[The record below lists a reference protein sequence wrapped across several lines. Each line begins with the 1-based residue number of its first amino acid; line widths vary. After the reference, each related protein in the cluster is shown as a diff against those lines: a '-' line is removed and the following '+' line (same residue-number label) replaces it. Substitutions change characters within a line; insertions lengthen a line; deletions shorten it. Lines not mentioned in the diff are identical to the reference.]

1 MSPTL
6 AQRPGLRPRGLLLGS
21 LAGAAI
27 LSAAWTGPLM
37 AADTVEPPKPACP
50 VCEKVRGVPLD
61 LDAELAAAR
70 ALPRI
75 SYRLD
80 ADGRRELVSWDD
92 MLDELAQASVVFL
105 GEQHDD
111 DATHRLQ
118 FEALAR
124 LSACRE
130 VALGMEQFER
140 DMQPA
145 VDAWLA
151 ADGSEQAELDFL
163 ASSRPWGN
171 YQPDYRRLLHWSK
184 SHGIPVLASNTP
196 TPTVRMVSRK
206 GWDSAWMAYTDQE
219 RGWLAQS
226 SSHPEDQYWA
236 NFKLAMGLTPEAEA
250 ALDAGQA
257 PDNSHGMG
265 MTREMAWNFYLA
277 QCLKDDTMAE
287 SIYLWL
293 YRNPGGM
300 VVHTNGRFHSDYRL
314 GTASRTVDR
323 LRAID
328 SNADCA
334 VRVVA
339 FVPVQ
344 DMASV
349 GDFSG
354 EAWTDLEGVG
364 DFVVFVQ
371 APPQTE

>member
-1 MSPTL
+1 MHQTSSLVRSTAL
-6 AQRPGLRPRGLLLGS
+6 AIILG
-21 LAGAAI
+21 LAGPLAAM
-27 LSAAWTGPLM
+27 SAA
-37 AADTVEPPKPACP
+37 AEEAPKPACP
-50 VCEKVRGVPLD
+50 VCEKVRGLSLD
-61 LDAELAAAR
+61 LNSELAAAQ

-80 ADGRRELVSWDD
+80 ADGSRELVGWD
-92 MLDELAQASVVFL
+92 EVLADLAAARVVFL

-118 FEALAR
+118 FEVLTQ
-124 LSACRE
+124 LSQCRE

-140 DMQPA
+140 DVQPA
-145 VDAWLA
+145 VDAWLRS
-151 ADGSEQAELDFL
+151 DDSEQAEMDFL
-163 ASSRPWGN
+163 AASRPWGN

-184 SHGIPVLASNTP
+184 AHGIPVLASNTP
-196 TPTVRMVSRK
+196 TGTVRMVSRK
-206 GWDSAWMAYTDQE
+206 GWDMAWAAYTAQE
-219 RGWLAQS
+219 RSWLAQS
-226 SSHPEDQYWA
+226 STHPEDQYWA

-250 ALDAGQA
+250 ALAAGQA
-257 PDNSHGMG
+257 PDTSHGMG

-287 SIYLWL
+287 SIFNWL
-293 YRNPGGM
+293 YFNPGGL
-300 VVHTNGRFHSDYRL
+300 VVHTNGRFHSDYKL
-314 GTASRTVDR
+314 GTAARTIER

-328 SNADCA
+328 SSPECS

-344 DMASV
+344 DLGSV
-349 GDFSG
+349 GDFTS

-371 APPQTE
+371 APPPTEE